1 MFALECV
8 CRPSR
13 PGRLLPE
20 RRVLAFRR
28 RRWPPRRCILATR
41 RLWGPGASCPSAL
54 AQVVVVSDECR
65 PVRFGRLLS
74 ERCVQALRRR
84 RWPLRRLNMDSRD
97 AAVLGPWC
105 ELPSSALAQV
115 TMRND
120 DARSGRRT
128 DVEEPLQQRVPRRR
142 ELKASGR
149 KVRCDEDD
157 DIISATSSCL
167 LQLLYGS
174 VGPQP
179 RGRQGDLAVR
189 KDTTT
194 EPSTSE
200 GR

>member
-1 MFALECV
+1 MGSHSTRMFALECV

-20 RRVLAFRR
+20 RCVLAFRR

-65 PVRFGRLLS
+65 PVRFGRLLP

-84 RWPLRRLNMDSRD
+84 RWPLRRLNMVSRD

-105 ELPSSALAQV
+105 ERPLRRLPRS

-120 DARSGRRT
+120 DARRGGAAFCSVCPAQENGRGGAASAACTPSTRT
-128 DVEEPLQQRVPRRR
+128 E
-142 ELKASGR
+142 S
-149 KVRCDEDD
+149 
-157 DIISATSSCL
+157 
-167 LQLLYGS
+167 
-174 VGPQP
+174 
-179 RGRQGDLAVR
+179 VR
-189 KDTTT
+189 K
-194 EPSTSE
+194 E
-200 GR
+200 GAM